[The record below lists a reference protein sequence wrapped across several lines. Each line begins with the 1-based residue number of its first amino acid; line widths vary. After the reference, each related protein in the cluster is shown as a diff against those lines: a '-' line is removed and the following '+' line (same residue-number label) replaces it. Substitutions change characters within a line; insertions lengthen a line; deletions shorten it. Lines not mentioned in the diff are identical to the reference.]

1 MLFVGRQIH
10 KLLNQHVS
18 TTKNCHVVG
27 TFHHGITATTGSS
40 SGTIRRRVDDIVQ
53 LEDSVAVRLD
63 MFIMHDDA
71 ARS

>member
-18 TTKNCHVVG
+18 TTKNCHVV
-27 TFHHGITATTGSS
+27 GSS